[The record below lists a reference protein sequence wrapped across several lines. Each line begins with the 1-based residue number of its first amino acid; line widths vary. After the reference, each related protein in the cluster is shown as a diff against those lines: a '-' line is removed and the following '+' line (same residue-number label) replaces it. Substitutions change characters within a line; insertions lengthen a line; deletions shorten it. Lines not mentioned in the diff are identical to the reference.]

1 METKPGS
8 IQMVVEPT
16 VELELD
22 AAAAVPQGKSFTLWS
37 PDLNHTQQLIFDCRA
52 RFVLGYGEKG
62 SGKTIGFAHKL
73 IRHAYENE
81 NALVLVL
88 SPSIRTGAEGVW
100 HDLETLV
107 IPQWQEGIGLETSA
121 SKLDPNT
128 KDRHRWIGNRYGGWS
143 KLLLISIPYAAAV
156 ETRIKGPAPSMIYVD
171 ELTQCDGKEYFTFP
185 AAQLGRRRGIDGPQQ
200 YCASCNPEGPS
211 HWVYKTFFEDCY
223 EEDGTKDKDFAVYHV
238 PVTENIVRLPDGYVE
253 NLHRILR
260 TDPVEKRRLIDGEWV
275 DRPTGEALFRDY
287 FVPELHMKGDPMK
300 GTGLTPVTGIPI
312 TVGYDLGQVYSSIS
326 FMQMIPTQDKTLWIV
341 FDELDYLGER
351 HLYKRL
357 AQEVCK
363 KMDYWDK
370 KGGREFKYEHIS
382 DSSSINQWHPGGEG
396 SYDSWDIERYSGGRI
411 KLRGC
416 PKGKGSVE
424 ARVRLLTQKLFN
436 DELYVS
442 GVCRNSLDMLRNL
455 QADNKDPSKPKRSK
469 YIHKFDAMT
478 YPMMKLELN
487 GLKNTLQMD
496 NVRPRLIHC
505 GRE

>member
-1 METKPGS
+1 
-8 IQMVVEPT
+8 
-16 VELELD
+16 
-22 AAAAVPQGKSFTLWS
+22 
-37 PDLNHTQQLIFDCRA
+37 
-52 RFVLGYGEKG
+52 
-62 SGKTIGFAHKL
+62 
-73 IRHAYENE
+73 
-81 NALVLVL
+81 
-88 SPSIRTGAEGVW
+88 
-100 HDLETLV
+100 
-107 IPQWQEGIGLETSA
+107 
-121 SKLDPNT
+121 
-128 KDRHRWIGNRYGGWS
+128 
-143 KLLLISIPYAAAV
+143 
-156 ETRIKGPAPSMIYVD
+156 MIYVD

-185 AAQLGRRRGIDGPQQ
+185 AAQLGRRRGIQGPQQ

-223 EEDGTKDKDFAVYHV
+223 GEDGKKDKDFTVYHV

-300 GTGLTPVTGIPI
+300 GTGLTPITGLPI

-363 KMDYWDK
+363 KMDHWDK
-370 KGGREFKYEHIS
+370 KRGHKFKYEHIS

-396 SYDSWDIERYSGGRI
+396 SYDSWDIERYSDGRI

-436 DELYVS
+436 DEVYVS
-442 GVCRNSLDMLRNL
+442 GVCKNSLDMLRNL